1 MESAEIEIDFI
12 GTRYVP
18 SREQPFTIGR
28 DADLVIDD
36 NPFLHRKLLTVD
48 YHIGDWWLSNI
59 GRAITAHLTSPDG
72 TLQAWL
78 GPGASVP
85 LSQPQLLVSFVA
97 GSFTYDLT
105 IIRNTSLR
113 TELISEADRGEAE
126 ATIGQ
131 VSLTPSQKALIVA
144 LAEPSLREGAVSLSR
159 LPSSTRAAE
168 RLGWSITT
176 FNRKLDNVCD
186 KLDRMGVSGLK
197 GGVGKLASNRRAR
210 LVEYTLMARLVT
222 PDDLELLDII
232 AQNEKGNAS

>member
-1 MESAEIEIDFI
+1 MTPAEIEIDFI
-12 GTRYVP
+12 GTRYRP
-18 SREQPFTIGR
+18 NREQPFTIGR
-28 DADLVIDD
+28 DADLVIDE

-48 YHIGDWWLSNI
+48 FHAADWWLSNI

-72 TLQAWL
+72 TFQAWL

-85 LSQPQLLVSFVA
+85 ISHPQLQVSFVA

-105 IIRNTSLR
+105 VFRNILVRPEPVAPTLPEES
-113 TELISEADRGEAE
+113 E

-144 LAEPSLREGAVSLSR
+144 LAEPSLRDGAVSLSR
-159 LPSSTRAAE
+159 LPSSTQAAE

-186 KLDRMGVSGLK
+186 KLDRLGVSGLK

-222 PDDLELLDII
+222 PQDLELLDII
-232 AQNEKGNAS
+232 AEQQKGDPS